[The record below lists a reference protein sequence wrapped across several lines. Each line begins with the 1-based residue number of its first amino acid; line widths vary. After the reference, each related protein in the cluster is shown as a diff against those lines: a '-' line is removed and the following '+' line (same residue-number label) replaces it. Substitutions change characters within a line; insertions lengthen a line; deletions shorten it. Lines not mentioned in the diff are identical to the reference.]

1 MQAAAA
7 ESLKYLPDY
16 YKDDYQLTQPQVA
29 LVAVDPTNGYIK
41 AMIGGR
47 GQDKFNRAVLAVRQP
62 GSAFKPFVYLT
73 AMDNGLT
80 AATVV
85 EDKEYEFA
93 PGWKPKNSDLQW
105 HGKVSLRTALKKS
118 YNIPTILVA
127 QQVGPEKVFQM
138 AKNLGITTLIE
149 DGHYTDINL
158 SRL

>member
-1 MQAAAA
+1 MRFIKGGLKIYTTLDLDMQAAAA
-7 ESLKYLPDY
+7 ESLKISAWLLQRRLSAY
-16 YKDDYQLTQPQVA
+16 TAQVA
-29 LVAVDPTNGYIK
+29 LVAVKTPTNGYIK

-62 GSAFKPFVYLT
+62 GSRFQTTSFYLT

-127 QQVGPEKVFQM
+127 QQVGPEKGFP
-138 AKNLGITTLIE
+138 NG
-149 DGHYTDINL
+149 
-158 SRL
+158 